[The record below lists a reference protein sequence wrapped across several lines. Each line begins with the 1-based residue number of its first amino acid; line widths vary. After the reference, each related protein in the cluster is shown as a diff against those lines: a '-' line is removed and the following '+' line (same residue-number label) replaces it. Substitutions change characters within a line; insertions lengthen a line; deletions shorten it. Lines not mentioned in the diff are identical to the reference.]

1 MGAFFTNI
9 QLRISEVDRSNAI
22 DKVLDY
28 FIKLNDEAGFTITNN
43 EDDADKS
50 IIISPSE
57 DLTWISIYDEDTE
70 DQNSK
75 KLNKIASSLSKEFKT
90 IALSI
95 LVNDSDKVYVGL
107 TNRGTLKD
115 TISNRSKKID
125 FSKSKPLVW
134 SDILVKNY
142 SFEDVKSAWQSK
154 SVFVEDF
161 LTQFAKLINL
171 DTSKLLK
178 GYEYLNDEPLTK
190 ERKLSFVLKDK
201 KKPLELGL
209 TKFSMVAGS
218 GLVDAK
224 KGEKQFTEWI
234 ITNEGVSSIG
244 LDIIVAGKCIE
255 NGLIIPDLANL
266 SLFVPQ
272 ADKQNEFTSP
282 FIETSST
289 TGEKIFYARVEDIV
303 IPKGYKP
310 TFPMTPKE
318 SKRYGVIRYD
328 RSIRFNISF
337 IAVKDGVGEF
347 TIFFCPLTN
356 RQEGS
361 YSSTVFKGQLDD
373 WMKKNAL

>member
-9 QLRISEVDRSNAI
+9 QFRTSEIDRSNAI
-22 DKVLDY
+22 DKVVNY
-28 FIKLNDEAGFTITNN
+28 IIKLNDEAGFNLIQN

-70 DQNSK
+70 DQSSK
-75 KLNKIASSLSKEFKT
+75 KLNKMASCLSKEFKT

-95 LVNDSDKVYVGL
+95 LVNDSDNVYVGL
-107 TNRGTLKD
+107 TNNGTLKD
-115 TISNRSKKID
+115 TISNLSKKID
-125 FSKSKPLVW
+125 FSKNKPLVW

-142 SFEDVKSAWQSK
+142 SFEDIKSAWQSK

-171 DTSKLLK
+171 DTSKLLT
-178 GYEYLNDEPLTK
+178 GYEYLNDETLTK
-190 ERKLSFVLKDK
+190 EIKLNFVQKDK
-201 KKPLELGL
+201 KKLPELGL

-218 GLVDAK
+218 GLVEAK

-234 ITNEGVSSIG
+234 ITNEGISSNG
-244 LDIIVAGKCIE
+244 LEIIVAGECIE

-266 SLFVPQ
+266 SLFVPK
-272 ADKQNEFTSP
+272 ADKQNKFTAS

-289 TGEKIFYARVEDIV
+289 KGEKIFYARVEDIV

-310 TFPMTPKE
+310 TYPMSPKD
-318 SKRYGVIRYD
+318 SKHYNDIRYD

-337 IAVKDGVGEF
+337 IAGKEGTGEF

-356 RQEGS
+356 KQEGS
-361 YSSTVFKGQLDD
+361 YSSTVFKGQLED
-373 WMKKNAL
+373 WIKKNAL

>member
-9 QLRISEVDRSNAI
+9 QLRTSEVDRSNVI
-22 DKVLDY
+22 DKVVDY
-28 FIKLNDEAGFTITNN
+28 VIKLNNEAGFTITHN

-90 IALSI
+90 IALSV
-95 LVNDSDKVYVGL
+95 LVNDGDTVYVGI
-107 TNRGTLKD
+107 TNNGTLKD

-134 SDILVKNY
+134 SDILVENY

-171 DTSKLLK
+171 DSSKLLT
-178 GYEYLNDEPLTK
+178 GYEYLNNESLTK
-190 ERKLSFVLKDK
+190 EIKLNFVQKDK
-201 KKPLELGL
+201 KKPSELGL
-209 TKFSMVAGS
+209 TKFSMVARS

-224 KGEKQFTEWI
+224 KGEKQFIEWI
-234 ITNEGVSSIG
+234 ITNEGVSSNG
-244 LDIIVAGKCIE
+244 LDIIVAGECIE
-255 NGLIIPDLANL
+255 NGLIIPELANL

-272 ADKQNEFTSP
+272 ADKQNEFTAS

-289 TGEKIFYARVEDIV
+289 TGEKLFYARVEDIV

-310 TFPMTPKE
+310 TYPMTPKE
-318 SKRYGVIRYD
+318 SKRYGDIRYD

-337 IAVKDGVGEF
+337 IAGKEGVGEF

>member
-9 QLRISEVDRSNAI
+9 QLRTSDI
-22 DKVLDY
+22 DKSDITDRVVEY
-28 FIKLNDEAGFTITNN
+28 IVKLNAETDFTKIDN
-43 EDDADKS
+43 EDQADKS
-50 IIISPSE
+50 VIISPSD

-70 DQNSK
+70 DQNLK
-75 KLNKIASSLSKEFKT
+75 KLNKIASNLSKKFKT

-95 LVNDSDKVYVGL
+95 LVNDSDTVYVGL
-107 TNRGTLKD
+107 TNNGTLKD
-115 TISNRSKKID
+115 TVSNRSKKID
-125 FSKSKPLVW
+125 FSKSKPPVW
-134 SDILVKNY
+134 SDIFVNNY

-161 LTQFAKLINL
+161 LTRFAKLINL
-171 DTSKLLK
+171 DTSKLLT
-178 GYEYLNDEPLTK
+178 GYEYLNEETLTK
-190 ERKLSFVLKDK
+190 EIKLNFVQKDK
-201 KKPLELGL
+201 KKPPELGL
-209 TKFSMVAGS
+209 TKFNMVAGS

-224 KGEKQFTEWI
+224 IGEKQFREWI
-234 ITNEGVSSIG
+234 ITNEGVSSNG
-244 LDIIVAGKCIE
+244 LDIIVAGQCIE
-255 NGLIIPDLANL
+255 NGLIIPDFANL

-272 ADKQNEFTSP
+272 ADKQNEFTAS

-318 SKRYGVIRYD
+318 SKRYGDIRYD

-337 IAVKDGVGEF
+337 IAEKEGVGEF
-347 TIFFCPLTN
+347 TIFFCPLAN
-356 RQEGS
+356 RQKGS

>member
-9 QLRISEVDRSNAI
+9 QLRTSEVDRSNVI

-28 FIKLNDEAGFTITNN
+28 VIKLNNEAGFTITHN

-90 IALSI
+90 IALSV
-95 LVNDSDKVYVGL
+95 LVNDSDKVYVGI
-107 TNRGTLKD
+107 TNNGTLKD

-134 SDILVKNY
+134 SDILVENY

-171 DTSKLLK
+171 DSSKLLT
-178 GYEYLNDEPLTK
+178 GYEYLNNESLTK
-190 ERKLSFVLKDK
+190 EIKLNFVQKDK
-201 KKPLELGL
+201 KKPSELGL
-209 TKFSMVAGS
+209 TKFSMVARS
-218 GLVDAK
+218 GLLNAK
-224 KGEKQFTEWI
+224 KGEKKFIEWI
-234 ITNEGVSSIG
+234 ITNEGVSSNG
-244 LDIIVAGKCIE
+244 LDIIVAGECIE
-255 NGLIIPDLANL
+255 NGLIIPELANL

-272 ADKQNEFTSP
+272 ADKQNEFTAS

-289 TGEKIFYARVEDIV
+289 TGEKLFYARVEDIV

-310 TFPMTPKE
+310 TYPMTPKE
-318 SKRYGVIRYD
+318 SKRYGDIRYH

-337 IAVKDGVGEF
+337 IAGKEGVGEF

>member
-9 QLRISEVDRSNAI
+9 QLRTSEI
-22 DKVLDY
+22 DKTDITDRVINY
-28 FIKLNDEAGFTITNN
+28 IIKLNSEAGFTKVDD
-43 EDDADKS
+43 EDEADKS
-50 IIISPSE
+50 VIISPTE
-57 DLTWISIYDEDTE
+57 DLSWVSIYDEDTE
-70 DQNSK
+70 DQSSR

-90 IALSI
+90 NALSI
-95 LVNDSDKVYVGL
+95 LVNDSDTAYVGL
-107 TNRGTLKD
+107 INNGTLKD
-115 TISNRSKKID
+115 SLSNRSKKID

-134 SDILVKNY
+134 SDILVNNY
-142 SFEDVKSAWQSK
+142 SFEDVKSAWKSK

-161 LTQFAKLINL
+161 LSHFAKLINL
-171 DTSKLLK
+171 DTSKLLT
-178 GYEYLNDEPLTK
+178 GYEYLNEENLIGK
-190 ERKLSFVLKDK
+190 IKLNFAEKNK
-201 KKPLELGL
+201 KKAAELGL

-224 KGEKQFTEWI
+224 SSEKQIREWI
-234 ITNEGVSSIG
+234 ITNEGDTSKG
-244 LDIIVAGKCIE
+244 LDIIIAGDCIE
-255 NGLIIPDLANL
+255 NGLIIPDFANL

-272 ADKQNEFTSP
+272 ADIQNKFSASFT
-282 FIETSST
+282 ETTST

-318 SKRYGVIRYD
+318 SKRYGDIRYD

-337 IAVKDGVGEF
+337 IVGKEEVGEF
-347 TIFFCPLTN
+347 TIFFCPLVN

>member
-9 QLRISEVDRSNAI
+9 QLRTSDI
-22 DKVLDY
+22 DKSGITDRVVEY
-28 FIKLNDEAGFTITNN
+28 IVKLNAEAGFTKI
-43 EDDADKS
+43 DDEGQADKS
-50 IIISPSE
+50 VIISPSD
-57 DLTWISIYDEDTE
+57 DLMWISIYDEDTE

-75 KLNKIASSLSKEFKT
+75 KLNKIASYLSNEFKT

-95 LVNDSDKVYVGL
+95 LVNDSDTVYVGL
-107 TNRGTLKD
+107 TNNGTLKD
-115 TISNRSKKID
+115 TVSNRSKKID
-125 FSKSKPLVW
+125 FSKSKPPVW
-134 SDILVKNY
+134 SDILVNNY

-171 DTSKLLK
+171 DTSKLLT
-178 GYEYLNDEPLTK
+178 GYEYLNEETLTK
-190 ERKLSFVLKDK
+190 EIKLNFVHRDK
-201 KKPLELGL
+201 KKPPELGL

-224 KGEKQFTEWI
+224 KGEKQFREWI
-234 ITNEGVSSIG
+234 ITNEGDSSNG
-244 LDIIVAGKCIE
+244 LEIIVAGECIE
-255 NGLIIPDLANL
+255 NGLIIPDFANL
-266 SLFVPQ
+266 SLFLPQ
-272 ADKQNEFTSP
+272 ADKQNEFTAS

-289 TGEKIFYARVEDIV
+289 TGEKIFYARVEDIA
-303 IPKGYKP
+303 IPIGYKP

-318 SKRYGVIRYD
+318 SKRYGNIRYD

-337 IAVKDGVGEF
+337 IAEKEGVGEF
-347 TIFFCPLTN
+347 TIFFSPLVN

-373 WMKKNAL
+373 WMKKYAL